1 MKVLITGGAGFLGS
15 HLAGAFLARGAEVVV
30 MDPSVPSKLAHLA
43 GQPGFSHYRDTVL
56 DRAAVDALVCRC
68 DLVYHLAA
76 VVGVEHYVTD
86 PLRVLE
92 VNIDGTRNVLAAC
105 ARYDRWMV
113 FSSTS
118 EVYGVSQALPFRED
132 GPRVLGPTSCDRWSY
147 STSKAVGEHFC
158 FARRKM
164 SRPPTIVRY
173 FNVYGPRLDTD
184 EHGRV
189 LAIWLGQL
197 RRGEPLTVHGDGSQ
211 TRCLTY
217 VDDAIRATVAAGVL
231 SAAAGGIFNIGNDRE
246 VSMLELVEAVREAWG
261 EPTSPIKFVPHA
273 EVYGRSYEDI
283 PRRVPDVTRMRDIL
297 GVTADVSLADGLRRT
312 IEWYRAEAGIRPSA
326 IGYRNGSESP
336 KPKAESRLSEAS
348 HA

>member
-1 MKVLITGGAGFLGS
+1 VRVLITGGAGFIGS
-15 HLAGAFLARGAEVVV
+15 HLAEAFLARGAAV
-30 MDPSVPSKLAHLA
+30 
-43 GQPGFSHYRDTVL
+43 TVL
-56 DRAAVDALVCRC
+56 DASAAGKVAHLLTDRSFDFVQGSVLDRKTVDELVARA

-86 PLRVLE
+86 PLRVLD
-92 VNIDGTRNVLAAC
+92 VNIDGARNVFSAC
-105 ARYDRWMV
+105 LKHGRRVV

-118 EVYGVSQALPFRED
+118 EVYGKSHAWPFEEYGDRL
-132 GPRVLGPTSCDRWSY
+132 LGPTSCDRWSY
-147 STSKAVGEHFC
+147 STSKAIGEHYA
-158 FARRKM
+158 FAYAKQGLKA
-164 SRPPTIVRY
+164 TIIRY
-173 FNVYGPRLDTD
+173 FNVYGPRLDSD

-246 VSMLELVEAVREAWG
+246 VSMLELAEAVRDAWG
-261 EPTSPIKFVPHA
+261 LPTSPIKFVPHA
-273 EVYGRSYEDI
+273 EVYGPSYEDI

-297 GVTADVSLADGLRRT
+297 GVSADVSLAEGLRKT
-312 IEWYRAEAGIRPSA
+312 IEWYRSANPSPRPSPA
-326 IGYRNGSESP
+326 RGEGAY
-336 KPKAESRLSEAS
+336 AEEQPCLPT
-348 HA
+348 